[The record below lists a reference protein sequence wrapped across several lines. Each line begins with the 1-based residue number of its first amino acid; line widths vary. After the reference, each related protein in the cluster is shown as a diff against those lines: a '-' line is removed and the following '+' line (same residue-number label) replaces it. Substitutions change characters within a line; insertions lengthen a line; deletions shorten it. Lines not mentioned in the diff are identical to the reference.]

1 MSGLVFLN
9 EVAEAV
15 ELDGEVDVVNDDFF
29 GDLEDG
35 GGEVED
41 GLNAFG
47 DEAVSNFL
55 SDGSWDGEDGDFDVF
70 FANEGSDFVHSEDL
84 DSEVAGAFAGW
95 LGVEGGDDF
104 EAFASEAAVS
114 EEGAAEMTCADEDDG
129 LEACGAE
136 DVGEFFGESGDG
148 VAEAAGSEV
157 ADVGE
162 VFAKLGGFDAGGAG
176 EGDGGDG
183 IDAVGTEA
191 LERAVIDGHP
201 VDGLFGNRLPERC
214 GSHFSDSL

>member
-9 EVAEAV
+9 EVAEAF
-15 ELDGEVDVVNDDFF
+15 ELDGEVDVVNDDLF

-35 GGEVED
+35 GREVED
-41 GLNAFG
+41 GLNALG
-47 DEAVSNFL
+47 DEAVGDL
-55 SDGSWDGEDGDFDVF
+55 LGDGPGDGEDGDFDVF

-114 EEGAAEMTCADEDDG
+114 EEGAAEVTCADEDDG

-136 DVGEFFGESGDG
+136 DVGEFFGEGGDG
-148 VAEAAGSEV
+148 IAEAAGSEV

-162 VFAKLGGFDAGGAG
+162 VLAELGGFDAGGAG
-176 EGDGGDG
+176 ERDGGDG
-183 IDAVGTEA
+183 IDAVGVEA
-191 LERAVIDGHP
+191 LEGAVVDGHP
-201 VDGLFGNRLPERC
+201 VDGLFGDRLPERC
-214 GSHFSDSL
+214 AIHCNDSL

>member
-9 EVAEAV
+9 EVAEAF
-15 ELDGEVDVVNDDFF
+15 ELDGEVDVVNDDLF

-35 GGEVED
+35 GREVED
-41 GLNAFG
+41 GLNALG
-47 DEAVSNFL
+47 DEAVGDL
-55 SDGSWDGEDGDFDVF
+55 LGDGPGDGEDGDFDVF

-95 LGVEGGDDF
+95 LGIKGGDDF

-114 EEGAAEMTCADEDDG
+114 EEGAAEVTCADEDDG

-136 DVGEFFGESGDG
+136 DVGEFFGEGGDG
-148 VAEAAGSEV
+148 IAEAAGSEV

-162 VFAKLGGFDAGGAG
+162 VLAELGGFDAGGAG
-176 EGDGGDG
+176 ERDGGDG
-183 IDAVGTEA
+183 IDAVGVEA
-191 LERAVIDGHP
+191 LEGAVVDGHP
-201 VDGLFGNRLPERC
+201 VDGLFGDRLPERC
-214 GSHFSDSL
+214 ASHCNDSL

>member
-9 EVAEAV
+9 EVAEAF
-15 ELDGEVDVVNDDFF
+15 ELDGEVDVVNDDLF

-35 GGEVED
+35 GREVED
-41 GLNAFG
+41 GLNALG
-47 DEAVSNFL
+47 DEAVGDL
-55 SDGSWDGEDGDFDVF
+55 LGDGPGDGEDGDFDVF

-114 EEGAAEMTCADEDDG
+114 EEGAAEVTGADEDDG

-136 DVGEFFGESGDG
+136 DVGEFFGEGGDG
-148 VAEAAGSEV
+148 IAEAAGSEV

-162 VFAKLGGFDAGGAG
+162 VLAKLGGFDAGGAG
-176 EGDGGDG
+176 ERDGGDG
-183 IDAVGTEA
+183 IDAVGAEA
-191 LERAVIDGHP
+191 LEGAVVDGHP

-214 GSHFSDSL
+214 ASHCDDSL

>member
-9 EVAEAV
+9 EVAEAF
-15 ELDGEVDVVNDDFF
+15 ELDGEVDVVNDDLF

-35 GGEVED
+35 GREVED
-41 GLNAFG
+41 GLNALG
-47 DEAVSNFL
+47 DEAVGDL
-55 SDGSWDGEDGDFDVF
+55 LGDGPGDGEDGDFDVF

-114 EEGAAEMTCADEDDG
+114 EEGAAEVTCADEDDG

-136 DVGEFFGESGDG
+136 DVGEFFGEGGDG
-148 VAEAAGSEV
+148 IAEAAGSEV

-162 VFAKLGGFDAGGAG
+162 VLAELGGFDAGGAG
-176 EGDGGDG
+176 ERDGGDG
-183 IDAVGTEA
+183 IDAVGAEA
-191 LERAVIDGHP
+191 LEGAVVDGHP

-214 GSHFSDSL
+214 ASHCRDSL

>member
-9 EVAEAV
+9 EVAEAF
-15 ELDGEVDVVNDDFF
+15 ELDGEVDVVNDDLF

-35 GGEVED
+35 GREVED
-41 GLNAFG
+41 GLNALG
-47 DEAVSNFL
+47 DEAVGDL
-55 SDGSWDGEDGDFDVF
+55 LGDGPGDGEDGDFDVF

-95 LGVEGGDDF
+95 LGIKGGDDF

-114 EEGAAEMTCADEDDG
+114 EEGAAEVTGADEDDG

-136 DVGEFFGESGDG
+136 DVGEFFGEGGDG
-148 VAEAAGSEV
+148 IAEAAGSEV

-162 VFAKLGGFDAGGAG
+162 VLAELGGFDAGGAG
-176 EGDGGDG
+176 ERDGGDG
-183 IDAVGTEA
+183 IDAVGVEA
-191 LERAVIDGHP
+191 LEGAVVDGHP
-201 VDGLFGNRLPERC
+201 VDGLFGDRLPERC
-214 GSHFSDSL
+214 AIHCNDSL